1 MTNRRT
7 RNQNPNPPD
16 PTVSDQDR
24 SLFRDAVGHTRPV
37 IDDRVQHR
45 QPKADARPRKP
56 EAEERK
62 MMAATD
68 HPADQ
73 LLTVE
78 AGEEIQFLRS
88 GIQQRV
94 LKKLRRGHFD
104 NNAELDLHGMNVETA
119 RTNIDN
125 FIHECQLRGI
135 ARLKIIHGKGLRS
148 RPRGPVLKNLTN
160 VTLQARSDVLA
171 FVSARANDGG
181 TGAVYVL
188 LKTN

>member
-1 MTNRRT
+1 MTNRTT
-7 RNQNPNPPD
+7 RNQNPNPPG

-45 QPKADARPRKP
+45 QPKADVRPRKP
-56 EAEERK
+56 EADERK
-62 MMAATD
+62 MMTATD

-73 LLTVE
+73 LVTVE

-104 NNAELDLHGMNVETA
+104 INAELDLHGMNIETA
-119 RTNIDN
+119 RTNIDI

-135 ARLKIIHGKGLRS
+135 ASLKIIHGKGLRS

-160 VTLQARSDVLA
+160 VTLQTRSDVLA